1 MFASAASLLSVIS
14 SLLSYC
20 IEHRNDEDEMVA
32 VQYYLGLE
40 RQPVASPGSPT
51 PEEGAGNKT
60 VRGIPGVDGVHRL
73 NSVSSSEAAISDKE
87 KKQILKFRG
96 LRLKLSQ
103 SLTELWHIPSKTIEI
118 GATVLTKS
126 GAMTHI
132 VHLMKS
138 DDVEIYKSVVMAD
151 RLDIEVTETM
161 IARRFYALRRDE
173 VSEIFKSHFGLSE
186 GFKVDFYDG
195 IGRKKRAMTPSAF
208 PNEYD
213 LNETIRERRRTVNA
227 LFKTTPGPNAPNLLM
242 MDTNGNDRDSVI
254 ESREDQLDIMLRAY
268 FNDQSVGRG
277 GMSIEEKRVRVIE
290 MVNGLVKEQE
300 QRTVGN
306 RNLAVPLSDGMKR
319 DETVVESVVN
329 VDDDL
334 FDALRMVDGDHDGA
348 HVE

>member
-186 GFKVDFYDG
+186 GFEVDFYDG
-195 IGRKKRAMTPSAF
+195 IGRKKRAMTPSALS
-208 PNEYD
+208 EEHD
-213 LNETIRERRRTVNA
+213 LRNTIRERRRTVNA
-227 LFKTTPGPNAPNLLM
+227 LFKTATDRNAPNLLM
-242 MDTNGNDRDSVI
+242 MDTNGNHRDTADVI
-254 ESREDQLDIMLRAY
+254 RSNLSMEDQLREILNGY
-268 FNDQSVGRG
+268 FDDENGDGNVWDL
-277 GMSIEEKRVRVIE
+277 SIEDKTVRIKKIFNRLL
-290 MVNGLVKEQE
+290 MEQTQ
-300 QRTVGN
+300 QRTHRVQ
-306 RNLAVPLSDGMKR
+306 
-319 DETVVESVVN
+319 ETVDESEVN
-329 VDDDL
+329 VDVNDL
-334 FDALRMVDGDHDGA
+334 ADALRMATEENNGVHL
-348 HVE
+348 E